1 MKGDGFVMRNKCYEL
16 YELRQLTQSIL
27 VLGQQMRCLKN
38 NSIEYR
44 VASEEYEKLWE
55 RRDEIE
61 NKIIGLCN
69 DSDDENYWVI

>member
-1 MKGDGFVMRNKCYEL
+1 MIRKCYDL
-16 YELRQLTQSIL
+16 YELRQLTESIL
-27 VLGQQMRCLKN
+27 ILGQEMRCLKN
-38 NSIEYR
+38 NSIEYK
-44 VASEEYEKLWE
+44 VASEEYEKLWK